1 MKRVYMNI
9 DVNTTTVPFLNQVAR
24 QKTVTRE
31 MLYPYVDIYR
41 NTAVTDIL
49 FNIFGQSS
57 VCESKYWDSYADIYE
72 RKEENGIPVDYSVS
86 NGYDEPGYDG
96 SLYGVHRINREFG
109 IDPWKVWV
117 KRARENGHRAWIS
130 LRMNDS
136 HLFKLETCWIRSL
149 FYYEAKAR
157 GMTLGDEYLY
167 YKGAY
172 DYEYDEIRERMLGYI
187 EEQLLAFDADGLEL
201 DFSREIQLFKYLTAD
216 MDKCRKI
223 MTEFIRNIK
232 RIVERCEKVH
242 GHKILLGIKCMRDF
256 INNSFYGLDI
266 LEIAREGLID
276 IVFPGPRF
284 RRSETGVP
292 VDEWRRAMP
301 NVEVVPTLETALA
314 VINNKYREITREVA
328 RGVVANYL
336 TYNPSGIYYYNYFIG
351 PQFYTDG
358 ILGNQWL
365 PEWVTYN
372 TRGFDLISCPLE
384 YSAIH
389 KSAVRFVLIPQEIEG
404 YAKLAPVWMPIPAPL
419 TKEGATFELRTGPI
433 PEGKKLTLILGFKNY
448 TGRAKVTVNGVE
460 CSEFSETSLDFIE
473 GIGYQTTGYVEEDT
487 VCYKCS
493 LDGVPMDGLIQKIT
507 VSGEDSREILDWVEI
522 SCY

>member
-1 MKRVYMNI
+1 
-9 DVNTTTVPFLNQVAR
+9 
-24 QKTVTRE
+24 
-31 MLYPYVDIYR
+31 MLMSLLVFPVSAETSGDCGNNATWSLSGAGVLTISGSGAISNY
-41 NTAVTDIL
+41 
-49 FNIFGQSS
+49 
-57 VCESKYWDSYADIYE
+57 IYE
-72 RKEENGIPVDYSVS
+72 GWEEWPDIKAPWREHAS
-86 NGYDEPGYDG
+86 N
-96 SLYGVHRINREFG
+96 
-109 IDPWKVWV
+109 V
-117 KRARENGHRAWIS
+117 KKIVIKCE
-130 LRMNDS
+130 
-136 HLFKLETCWIRSL
+136 
-149 FYYEAKAR
+149 EA
-157 GMTLGDEYLY
+157 L
-167 YKGAY
+167 
-172 DYEYDEIRERMLGYI
+172 
-187 EEQLLAFDADGLEL
+187 
-201 DFSREIQLFKYLTAD
+201 
-216 MDKCRKI
+216 
-223 MTEFIRNIK
+223 
-232 RIVERCEKVH
+232 
-242 GHKILLGIKCMRDF
+242 GHKILIGIKCRRDF

-404 YAKLAPVWMPIPAPL
+404 YAALAPVWMPIPAPL

-522 SCY
+522 NCY